1 MHLSFSKMNPG
12 TTVQFAASRGPQ
24 NEVHP
29 SLRCPWEPAT
39 PQCEDN
45 HHLTQ
50 WGKAQLFVCLC
61 NRAYSCSF
69 CSSCW
74 LLLQLV
80 TLGVFPFAVRSLTC
94 LKGSFLPLFALLS
107 SFYITSVTPF

>member
-61 NRAYSCSF
+61 TVLILAPSVPAAGFFFSSLHLAYF
-69 CSSCW
+69 
-74 LLLQLV
+74 LLL
-80 TLGVFPFAVRSLTC
+80 
-94 LKGSFLPLFALLS
+94 
-107 SFYITSVTPF
+107 